1 MNKKQAEQQQRRADH
16 TQQHAPLTAA
26 DRLSNHSTS
35 TPSVPALLHP
45 PKMPEP
51 AKEIH
56 AADLLKS
63 NKVHSPHPPPP
74 TKKPRAPHQQPT
86 TTAPSHGNAQTLA
99 AAKSVAIIEAQQ
111 QQIAN
116 QSKLLANQ
124 SKLLEIADRRTE
136 EYERRLSL
144 MEKARVISE
153 TRFADQAKL
162 EECNETIIANLRKT
176 KEDGREVIE
185 ALRMGYALQRER
197 IRELELRA
205 GGGCGKCG
213 C

>member
-1 MNKKQAEQQQRRADH
+1 MNKKQAEQQQRRAHH
-16 TQQHAPLTAA
+16 TQRHAPPTAA
-26 DRLSNHSTS
+26 HKLSNRSTS
-35 TPSVPALLHP
+35 SPLVTPSVPP

-56 AADLLKS
+56 AADLLKG
-63 NKVHSPHPPPP
+63 NKVHSPAPRPPA
-74 TKKPRAPHQQPT
+74 KKPRAPHQQPT
-86 TTAPSHGNAQTLA
+86 TTAPPHSDAGTLA

-116 QSKLLANQ
+116 QSLLIANQ
-124 SKLLEIADRRTE
+124 SKRLEVADRRTE

-144 MEKARVISE
+144 MEKARAISE
-153 TRFADQAKL
+153 TRFADQVQL
-162 EECNETIIANLRKT
+162 GECNETMIAHWRKT
-176 KEDGREVIE
+176 KEDGREVVE
-185 ALRMGYALQRER
+185 ALRKGYAMQRER

-205 GGGCGKCG
+205 GGKCG